1 MPTMV
6 TYFDPAAYTYILPPI
21 VYPNGKS
28 FMKFGCHDKS
38 KDLKTLKEVT
48 DYFVQG
54 PDPEKVQKLV
64 NYAQQIIP
72 GTIYFQAR
80 L

>member
-21 VYPNGKS
+21 AYPNGKTYI
-28 FMKFGCHDKS
+28 KFGCHDKE
-38 KDLKTLKEVT
+38 KNLKTLKEVT

-54 PDPEKVQKLV
+54 PDPEKVQNLV
-64 NYAQQIIP
+64 NYAKQIIP
-72 GTIYFQAR
+72 GKLLHNTLQ
-80 L
+80 